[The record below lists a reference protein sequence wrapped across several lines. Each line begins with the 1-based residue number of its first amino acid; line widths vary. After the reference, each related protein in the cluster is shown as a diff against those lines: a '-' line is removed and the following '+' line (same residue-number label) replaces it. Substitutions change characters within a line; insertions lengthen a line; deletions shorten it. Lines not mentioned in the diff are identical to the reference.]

1 MDIALILSAVIAVV
15 IIIVGLGIYNGII
28 GGHNRV
34 QRAWSDVLVYERQ
47 KTKILDQL
55 QKVLADFMVFEAS
68 LLEKIAG
75 LRSAIHG
82 LPARADGNA
91 LATVEVASRELM
103 GGLRI
108 AFEAYPDLKA
118 SKAANNMM
126 REITEQQENVGAA
139 ITIYNR
145 NVELFNNSIEMFP
158 GSVVNGLL
166 NKKTRVTPFSDTG
179 ASQGF
184 SYTPNI

>member
-15 IIIVGLGIYNGII
+15 IIVAGFSIYNGII

-47 KTKILDQL
+47 KTKVLDQL
-55 QKVLADFMVFEAS
+55 QKVLADFMVYEAS
-68 LLEKIAG
+68 LLEKITG
-75 LRSAIHG
+75 LRSAVNA
-82 LPARADGNA
+82 LPAGANGNA
-91 LATVEVASRELM
+91 LTTVETATRELM

-118 SKAANNMM
+118 SEAANNMM
-126 REITEQQENVGAA
+126 REISEQQENVGAA

-145 NVELFNNSIEMFP
+145 NVELFNNAIEMFP
-158 GSVVNGLL
+158 GSVINGLF
-166 NKKTRVTPFSDTG
+166 NKKTRVTPFTDTE
-179 ASQGF
+179 ASQSF

>member
-1 MDIALILSAVIAVV
+1 MDIILILCAVTAVV
-15 IIIVGLGIYNGII
+15 IIIAGISIYNGII

-47 KTKILDQL
+47 KSKVLDQL
-55 QKVLADFMVFEAS
+55 QKVLADFMVFETS
-68 LLEKIAG
+68 LLEKITG
-75 LRSAIHG
+75 LRSAVHA
-82 LPARADGNA
+82 LPAGADGNA
-91 LATVEVASRELM
+91 LGKVELASKELM
-103 GGLRI
+103 GGLRV

-118 SKAANNMM
+118 SEAANNMM
-126 REITEQQENVGAA
+126 REIAEQQENVGAA

-158 GSVVNGLL
+158 GSVVNGLF
-166 NKKTRVTPFSDTG
+166 NQKAPVIPFSDIE

-184 SYTPNI
+184 SYTPNF

>member
-15 IIIVGLGIYNGII
+15 IILVGVGIYNDII
-28 GGHNRV
+28 GGHNSV

-47 KTKILDQL
+47 KTKVLDQL
-55 QKVLADFMVFEAS
+55 QNVLADFMVFEAS
-68 LLEKIAG
+68 LLEKITG
-75 LRSAIHG
+75 LRSAVHA
-82 LPARADGNA
+82 LPAGADGHA
-91 LATVEVASRELM
+91 LTKVETASRELM

-118 SKAANNMM
+118 SEAANNMM
-126 REITEQQENVGAA
+126 REIAEQQENVGAA

-145 NVELFNNSIEMFP
+145 NVELFNNTVEMFP
-158 GSVVNGLL
+158 GSVVNGLF
-166 NKKTRVTPFSDTG
+166 NKKTRVTPFTDTE
-179 ASQGF
+179 ASQSF

>member
-1 MDIALILSAVIAVV
+1 MDIALILSAVIAV
-15 IIIVGLGIYNGII
+15 IIILVGLGIYNDII
-28 GGHNRV
+28 GGHNAV

-47 KTKILDQL
+47 KTKVLDQL

-68 LLEKIAG
+68 LLEKITG
-75 LRSAIHG
+75 LRSAVHA
-82 LPARADGNA
+82 LPAGADGHA
-91 LATVEVASRELM
+91 LTKVETASRELM

-118 SKAANNMM
+118 SEAANNMM
-126 REITEQQENVGAA
+126 REIAEQQENVSAA

-145 NVELFNNSIEMFP
+145 NVELFNNTVEMFP
-158 GSVVNGLL
+158 GSVVNGLF
-166 NKKTRVTPFSDTG
+166 NKKPRVTPFTDTE
-179 ASQGF
+179 ASQSF

>member
-15 IIIVGLGIYNGII
+15 IILVGVGIYNDII
-28 GGHNRV
+28 GGHNAV

-47 KTKILDQL
+47 KTKVIDQL

-68 LLEKIAG
+68 LLEKITG
-75 LRSAIHG
+75 LRSAVHA
-82 LPARADGNA
+82 LPAAADGNA
-91 LATVEVASRELM
+91 LTKVETASRELM

-118 SKAANNMM
+118 SEAANNMM
-126 REITEQQENVGAA
+126 REIAEQQENVGAA

-145 NVELFNNSIEMFP
+145 NVELFNNTIEMFP
-158 GSVVNGLL
+158 GSVVNGLI
-166 NKKTRVTPFSDTG
+166 NKKTRVTPFSDTE

>member
-1 MDIALILSAVIAVV
+1 MYIALILAAVISIVV
-15 IIIVGLGIYNGII
+15 IGVGLSIYNGII
-28 GGHNRV
+28 GGYNRV

-47 KTKILDQL
+47 KTKVLDQL
-55 QKVLADFMVFEAS
+55 QTVLADFMVYEAS
-68 LLEKIAG
+68 LLEKITG
-75 LRSAIHG
+75 LRSAINA
-82 LPARADGNA
+82 LPAGANGNA
-91 LATVEVASRELM
+91 LATVETASRELM

-108 AFEAYPDLKA
+108 AFEAYPELRA
-118 SKAANNMM
+118 SEAANNMM
-126 REITEQQENVGAA
+126 REIAEQQENVGAA

-158 GSVVNGLL
+158 GSVVNGLF
-166 NKKTRVTPFSDTG
+166 NKKTRVTPFSDTE

>member
-1 MDIALILSAVIAVV
+1 MDITLTLAIVIAVV
-15 IIIVGLGIYNGII
+15 MIIAGFSIYNGII

-47 KTKILDQL
+47 KTKVLDQL
-55 QKVLADFMVFEAS
+55 QKVLADFMVFESS

-75 LRSAIHG
+75 LRSAIHS
-82 LPARADGNA
+82 LPAGADGNA
-91 LATVEVASRELM
+91 LSTVETASRELM
-103 GGLRI
+103 GGLRVT
-108 AFEAYPDLKA
+108 FEAYPDLKA
-118 SKAANNMM
+118 SEVANNTM
-126 REITEQQENVGAA
+126 REIAEQQENVGAA

-158 GSVVNGLL
+158 GSVVNGLF
-166 NKKTRVTPFSDTG
+166 NKKPRVTPFTDTE
-179 ASQGF
+179 ASQSF

>member
-1 MDIALILSAVIAVV
+1 MDIALILSAVIAV
-15 IIIVGLGIYNGII
+15 IIILVGLGIYNDII
-28 GGHNRV
+28 GGHNAV

-47 KTKILDQL
+47 KTKVLDQL

-68 LLEKIAG
+68 LLEKITG
-75 LRSAIHG
+75 LRSAVHA
-82 LPARADGNA
+82 LPAGADGHA
-91 LATVEVASRELM
+91 LTKVETASRELM

-118 SKAANNMM
+118 SEAANNMM
-126 REITEQQENVGAA
+126 REIAEQQENVSAA

-145 NVELFNNSIEMFP
+145 NVELFNNTVEMFP
-158 GSVVNGLL
+158 GSVVNGLF
-166 NKKTRVTPFSDTG
+166 NKKPRVTPFTDTE
-179 ASQGF
+179 ASQNF

>member
-1 MDIALILSAVIAVV
+1 MDIPLALSAIIAAV
-15 IIIVGLGIYNGII
+15 IIVTGFVIYNGII

-34 QRAWSDVLVYERQ
+34 QRAWADVLVYERQ

-75 LRSAIHG
+75 LRSAVKS
-82 LPARADGNA
+82 LPAGADGNA
-91 LATVEVASRELM
+91 LATVETATKALM
-103 GGLRI
+103 GGLHI

-118 SKAANNMM
+118 SEAANNMM
-126 REITEQQENVGAA
+126 REIAEQQENVGAA

-158 GSVVNGLL
+158 GSVINGLF
-166 NKKTRVTPFSDTG
+166 NKKSPVTPFSDSE

-184 SYTPNI
+184 SYTPNL

>member
-1 MDIALILSAVIAVV
+1 MDITLILTAVIAVV
-15 IIIVGLGIYNGII
+15 IIIAGISIYNGVI

-47 KTKILDQL
+47 KTKVLDQL
-55 QKVLADFMVFEAS
+55 QQVLADFMVFESS

-75 LRSAIHG
+75 LRSAIHS
-82 LPARADGNA
+82 LPAGADGNA
-91 LATVEVASRELM
+91 LATVETASRELM
-103 GGLRI
+103 GGLRVT
-108 AFEAYPDLKA
+108 FEAYPDLKA
-118 SKAANNMM
+118 SEAANNMM
-126 REITEQQENVGAA
+126 REIAEQQENVGAA

-158 GSVVNGLL
+158 GSVVNGLF
-166 NKKTRVTPFSDTG
+166 NKKTPVVPFSDTE

-184 SYTPNI
+184 SYTPNF